1 MTSGC
6 DKFQELMLDLAYD
19 EVDAERADQL
29 REHAA
34 ECAGCRE
41 ELESILLTRKL
52 AAQLP
57 EPEPPTAR
65 DAQILELAAE
75 TASKHAKLYDPEI
88 LDDEIPARRPAE
100 VERPVP
106 FIDRLRG
113 LLLRPALVTAA
124 VAGVVFVISY
134 FVGSHA
140 LDTDILKQSA
150 ESGAPFVGPAEPM
163 ETADEAAP
171 GLGRQPLARAETS
184 IPGQAEDQTVAAQ
197 QRLQPA
203 GNIGTG
209 GKLKGGERGGSLG
222 TAAPWPQN
230 SAAQFAPQPPG
241 LAARSEPK
249 AEAADTP
256 MPADEMDAIV
266 GLGDADDMLAAKSKA
281 SAAPAAPMPM
291 VEEAEAAYVGD
302 DARFYRD
309 GMAAYDRGDCA
320 TATISLRK
328 VVDPPHDAPALVPS
342 ALHHVARCE
351 KRTGRCGRA
360 VVAYEELLNRFPG
373 YKDRAE
379 AMWEAAGCHRRLGH
393 IDQAFGLLDT
403 LAKIPA
409 WRERAKTEQQNL
421 EQLKAQ
427 D

>member
-6 DKFQELMLDLAYD
+6 DKFKELMLDLAYD

-75 TASKHAKLYDPEI
+75 AASKHAEI
-88 LDDEIPARRPAE
+88 HHPDRFVDEIPARRPAE
-100 VERPVP
+100 LERPVP
-106 FIDRLRG
+106 FMDRLRG

-124 VAGVVFVISY
+124 VASVVFVISY

-140 LDTDILKQSA
+140 LDKDILQQSA

-163 ETADEAAP
+163 EAADETPP
-171 GLGRQPLARAETS
+171 GLGRQPLARAKTSLPGETK
-184 IPGQAEDQTVAAQ
+184 DQTVAAQ

-203 GNIGTG
+203 ENLGTG
-209 GKLKGGERGGSLG
+209 GKLKGERRGGSLG
-222 TAAPWPQN
+222 TAAPLPQN
-230 SAAQFAPQPPG
+230 SAAQFAPPPPA
-241 LAARSEPK
+241 LATQTEPT
-249 AEAADTP
+249 AEEADTP
-256 MPADEMDAIV
+256 GPADEMDAVI

-281 SAAPAAPMPM
+281 AAAPAAPMPQA
-291 VEEAEAAYVGD
+291 EEAEAYVGD

-309 GMAAYDRGDCA
+309 GMAAYNRGDCA

-373 YKDRAE
+373 YKGRAE

-393 IDQAFGLLDT
+393 IDQAWGLLDT

-409 WRERAKTEQQNL
+409 WRERARTEQQNL
-421 EQLKAQ
+421 KQLKAQ